1 MSVRRRAVRR
11 GGFVATALAALPLLV
26 AAVPT
31 TADPAGGPVA
41 GSVATPSAVG
51 PATMSLS
58 APVAK
63 APGPVATA
71 VPADTILSRADS
83 ARLRVLERLRTPPT
97 GTGPGAAADTLPDLP
112 ELPDPDLPADTVVAD
127 PEAVDRQV
135 EDTVAVPGARPGAP
149 ARDRRP
155 TPPTEL
161 PAGADSIMRALAQLP
176 GYSVAA
182 YRGTEADFEAAER
195 RLVLRGSPDDR
206 ALFSGQGNRVEADST
221 ITFDDRTGRVRT
233 TGPTLFSPQEGDPV
247 ESSALIFDLEGRRG
261 TAPAARTTFTEAA
274 TWFVRGD
281 LDSVEEGRLFGS
293 RARFTSCDHDPP
305 HSFFEASQ
313 VKIVANQVLVAR
325 GVRMYVEDVPVLW
338 LPFLAQNLGS
348 GRASGLLT
356 PAFSLND
363 VVRTSSGYNRRI
375 SNIGYYWAMS
385 EYSDATLALDWFS
398 NNYLA
403 LTGGVRYRWRSQF
416 LDGNVNLRRFWRET
430 GQQEFGLD
438 TRHNWEISE
447 RTRANVSG
455 RFITSSEFV
464 NQNSFDPQELTQTIN
479 SEAGFSH
486 RFSWGNLSVSANRRQ
501 HLSDDRVDMNLPTA
515 SLNVNTMT
523 LFPAPVQSA
532 SWYNNLTLGGGM
544 RVSRDVYER
553 PFQPDTAFVLN
564 RADEV
569 RTRARANA
577 SAGLGDFS
585 LSGSVD
591 FSETLF
597 ADVPMGLFERT
608 PGDEATAS
616 MRRFGGFT
624 TGDGLPPALDP
635 FLQSDFMGD
644 PRGLFDVESAQI
656 NWNTSLS
663 YRLNLIGSTTFSPNV
678 SISGETLRHDTI
690 PDAMSF
696 VSGPNRISAGARLQT
711 DIYGFYRGIGG
722 FDAIRHKVTPAITY
736 SYSPEVTPSELQRQ
750 VFGARAAR
758 PRKILTVGFNQTWE
772 ARVSEMEE
780 ERAPRREDPP
790 VEDPAVEPDD
800 PDEVVPGVPSPD
812 DPDVV
817 MDPDDPLAEPEDP
830 QDVPTILPG
839 EGDPEDGP
847 RRAPRAQIVNLLA
860 LNTTAITYDL
870 VEADSTGRFIDG
882 FTTTRLSNTVRS
894 DYLRGLDLSFEH
906 DLFEDPGR
914 VGGENG
920 EGAGPGRRFAPHLSR
935 VNLGFQL
942 NQDSRVIQT
951 LNRWFGVGPDE
962 DPGHDDHDHDH
973 DHDEDRG
980 PSPEEEDD
988 WDGPPPGTGPDGFDQ
1003 NRIVPDR
1010 DGARGA
1016 TRGEG
1021 WNARMRY
1028 SLNRPREGGPGAGM
1042 GRNEQLQ
1049 WDLSFAPSPNWAA
1062 TWRSAYNLT
1071 ENRFADHDVR
1081 LIRDLHEWEASFGFR
1096 QTVRGNWS
1104 FTFEVALRAN
1114 RDLSFDYQQRDSAGA
1129 GRGLR

>member
-1 MSVRRRAVRR
+1 MK
-11 GGFVATALAALPLLV
+11 GGRVALVGVVSAALVLLT
-26 AAVPT
+26 AAAP
-31 TADPAGGPVA
+31 
-41 GSVATPSAVG
+41 PSAPATVGSG
-51 PATMSLS
+51 PALKGQMGQ
-58 APVAK
+58 
-63 APGPVATA
+63 APG
-71 VPADTILSRADS
+71 DTILSRADS
-83 ARLRVLERLRTPPT
+83 ARLRVLERLRAPATATRAGDAEPDT
-97 GTGPGAAADTLPDLP
+97 MVADTLPP
-112 ELPDPDLPADTVVAD
+112 SPPDPGAAPDVVVVDPAGADTVD
-127 PEAVDRQV
+127 TPGL
-135 EDTVAVPGARPGAP
+135 TVATER
-149 ARDRRP
+149 RERRP
-155 TPPTEL
+155 LPPTEL
-161 PAGADSIMRALAQLP
+161 PAGADSIMRALAELP
-176 GYSVAA
+176 GFSVAA
-182 YRGTEADFEAAER
+182 YRGGEADFQAAER
-195 RLVLRGSPDDR
+195 RLVLRGTPEDR

-247 ESSALIFDLEGRRG
+247 ESSALIFDLEQRRG
-261 TAPAARTTFTEAA
+261 TAPAARTTYTDAN

-281 LDSVEEGRLFGS
+281 LDSVEEGRIFGT

-348 GRASGLLT
+348 GRSSGLLT
-356 PAFSLND
+356 PAFSMND
-363 VVRTSSGYNRRI
+363 IVRTSSGYNRRI

-416 LDGNVNLRRFWRET
+416 LDGNLNLRRYWRET
-430 GQQEFGLD
+430 GQQELGLD

-455 RFITSSEFV
+455 RFITSSQFV

-486 RFSWGNLSVSANRRQ
+486 RFDWGNLSLSANRRQ
-501 HLSDDRVDMNLPTA
+501 HLSDERVDMNLPTA
-515 SLNVNTMT
+515 SLNINTMT
-523 LFPAPVQSA
+523 LFPAPAQTA
-532 SWYNNLTLGGGM
+532 SWYNNLSLGGGA
-544 RVSRDVYER
+544 RFSRDVYER
-553 PFQPDTAFVLN
+553 PFQPDTAFVLT

-569 RTRARANA
+569 RSRARANA

-591 FSETLF
+591 FNETLF
-597 ADVPMGLFERT
+597 GDVPSRLFQPD
-608 PGDEATAS
+608 PGEEAAATV
-616 MRRFGGFT
+616 RRFGGFT

-644 PRGLFDVESAQI
+644 PRALLDIESAQVS
-656 NWNTSLS
+656 WNTSLS

-678 SISGETLRHDTI
+678 SISGEMLRHDTI

-696 VSGPNRISAGARLQT
+696 VSGPNRLSAGARLQT
-711 DIYGFYRGIGG
+711 DVYGFYRGFGG
-722 FDAIRHKVTPAITY
+722 FDAIRHKVTPAVTY

-772 ARVSEMEE
+772 ARLSDDEE
-780 ERAPRREDPP
+780 DRAPSRAEPP
-790 VEDPAVEPDD
+790 RAELEVEADD
-800 PDEVVPGVPSPD
+800 PDAVVPGAPSPD

-817 MDPDDPLAEPEDP
+817 MDPEDPDAEPADP
-830 QDVPTILPG
+830 QDVPTMLPG
-839 EGDPEDGP
+839 PGDEEDGP

-906 DLFEDPGR
+906 DLFEDPRR

-920 EGAGPGRRFAPHLSR
+920 EGTAGPGRRFAPHLSR

-942 NQDSRVIQT
+942 NQDSRFIQT
-951 LNRWFGVGPDE
+951 LNRWFGVGPEAD
-962 DPGHDDHDHDH
+962 DDHDHD
-973 DHDEDRG
+973 DGADVAAAPDGQE
-980 PSPEEEDD
+980 D

-1003 NRIVPDR
+1003 NRIVPGR
-1010 DGARGA
+1010 DEARGPG
-1016 TRGEG
+1016 RGEG
-1021 WNARMRY
+1021 WNARVRY
-1028 SLNRPREGGPGAGM
+1028 SLNRPRDGGPGAGM
-1042 GRNEQLQ
+1042 GRNEQVQ
-1049 WDLSFAPSPNWAA
+1049 WDISFAPSPNWAT
-1062 TWRSAYNLT
+1062 TWRSAYNVT

-1114 RDLSFDYQQRDSAGA
+1114 RDLSFDYQQRDSQGG
-1129 GRGLR
+1129 GRLR